1 MSADRGSVDTA
12 NNGLTHTTLQAAP
25 IHISQLRPL
34 PDDILHMKETDT
46 ACQYCGISYLL
57 LSKYESM
64 NSHVQKVET
73 EMAELKNYIQE
84 RPQMLTRIDLLLA
97 RQRELEHD
105 QEVTLA
111 AMLEWQTR
119 SQKDTAEVE
128 RMQLL
133 NLELNSQLEKLH
145 RNAKQIQHQAELQA
159 SASSRNIINLRYGVI
174 QAQSD
179 LAKLKGYFS
188 SCILPNM
195 KADIIAAS
203 KHIIGKVSAVQ
214 LNLVRDAVEKSDSK
228 AQDTLIVLQK
238 EVTTI
243 KELLNDSERRNE
255 RISAELESYKHDY
268 LTHIDEQ
275 HVHTRDLQS
284 NCLELENR
292 LYQANGH
299 IMDLTTEREVLYAE
313 KNKIQALVD
322 INQKNQETVC
332 NEYKEELNSLQ
343 LKSTR
348 EQLEYEKKIA
358 TLESFVKRK
367 SSLSQYQ
374 VDPEYTNARLIMAK
388 KDEQMVKMECTIRE
402 LSQSIT
408 GMRKERALMIEA
420 HQSRIKQLQER
431 FLEDVK
437 AASGKEALEMEIEIR
452 RNCVKEKNESMS
464 QLRASM
470 CQDFEME
477 KNKLQTQIDALKKAY
492 DFSGTVALGR
502 IEAEKKKQAI
512 EFENQIQELNSLRT
526 KESESNRNTVASLE
540 RDLAEFKIGQTTQ
553 GFNVGQERM
562 AQLQASITSKDAEI
576 LFLKDTVRLE
586 CEERMGLVAM
596 VAKLQLGMKNGSCN
610 TNVMDSASNQSIP
623 KGDALVSMVS
633 CEKNRQYIGNAEVV
647 NRSIVKSIS
656 FAGSRIKVPE
666 LSTPISRPIAWQT
679 PDMGGIQR
687 IQKGPKP
694 DQASKS
700 IISQEATEFEMRIH
714 AANAKKDRKMS
725 KQLSGRRLHI

>member
-105 QEVTLA
+105 QE
-111 AMLEWQTR
+111 
-119 SQKDTAEVE
+119 
-128 RMQLL
+128 
-133 NLELNSQLEKLH
+133 EKLH

-188 SCILPNM
+188 SC
-195 KADIIAAS
+195 
-203 KHIIGKVSAVQ
+203 
-214 LNLVRDAVEKSDSK
+214 
-228 AQDTLIVLQK
+228 
-238 EVTTI
+238 
-243 KELLNDSERRNE
+243 ERRNE

-526 KESESNRNTVASLE
+526 KESESNRNTIASLE
-540 RDLAEFKIGQTTQ
+540 RDLAESKIGQTTQ

-623 KGDALVSMVS
+623 K
-633 CEKNRQYIGNAEVV
+633 
-647 NRSIVKSIS
+647 VKSIS
-656 FAGSRIKVPE
+656 SAGSRIKVPE
-666 LSTPISRPIAWQT
+666 LTTPISRPIAWQT

-694 DQASKS
+694 DQALKS

>member
-1 MSADRGSVDTA
+1 
-12 NNGLTHTTLQAAP
+12 
-25 IHISQLRPL
+25 
-34 PDDILHMKETDT
+34 
-46 ACQYCGISYLL
+46 
-57 LSKYESM
+57 
-64 NSHVQKVET
+64 
-73 EMAELKNYIQE
+73 
-84 RPQMLTRIDLLLA
+84 MLTRIDLLLA

-105 QEVTLA
+105 QE
-111 AMLEWQTR
+111 
-119 SQKDTAEVE
+119 
-128 RMQLL
+128 
-133 NLELNSQLEKLH
+133 EKLH

-188 SCILPNM
+188 SC
-195 KADIIAAS
+195 
-203 KHIIGKVSAVQ
+203 
-214 LNLVRDAVEKSDSK
+214 
-228 AQDTLIVLQK
+228 
-238 EVTTI
+238 
-243 KELLNDSERRNE
+243 ERRNE

-275 HVHTRDLQS
+275 H
-284 NCLELENR
+284 
-292 LYQANGH
+292 
-299 IMDLTTEREVLYAE
+299 DLTTEREVLYAE

-348 EQLEYEKKIA
+348 E
-358 TLESFVKRK
+358 
-367 SSLSQYQ
+367 
-374 VDPEYTNARLIMAK
+374 
-388 KDEQMVKMECTIRE
+388 
-402 LSQSIT
+402 
-408 GMRKERALMIEA
+408 
-420 HQSRIKQLQER
+420 
-431 FLEDVK
+431 
-437 AASGKEALEMEIEIR
+437 
-452 RNCVKEKNESMS
+452 
-464 QLRASM
+464 
-470 CQDFEME
+470 QDFEME

-623 KGDALVSMVS
+623 KGDASGL
-633 CEKNRQYIGNAEVV
+633 Y
-647 NRSIVKSIS
+647 
-656 FAGSRIKVPE
+656 
-666 LSTPISRPIAWQT
+666 
-679 PDMGGIQR
+679 GI
-687 IQKGPKP
+687 
-694 DQASKS
+694 
-700 IISQEATEFEMRIH
+700 
-714 AANAKKDRKMS
+714 
-725 KQLSGRRLHI
+725 L

>member
-119 SQKDTAEVE
+119 SQRDTAEVE

-133 NLELNSQLEKLH
+133 NLELNSQL
-145 RNAKQIQHQAELQA
+145 AELQA

-188 SCILPNM
+188 SC
-195 KADIIAAS
+195 
-203 KHIIGKVSAVQ
+203 
-214 LNLVRDAVEKSDSK
+214 
-228 AQDTLIVLQK
+228 
-238 EVTTI
+238 
-243 KELLNDSERRNE
+243 ERRNE

-431 FLEDVK
+431 FWRMSRLLAE
-437 AASGKEALEMEIEIR
+437 R
-452 RNCVKEKNESMS
+452 RHWRWKLKFEGAVSKKKMS
-464 QLRASM
+464 Q
-470 CQDFEME
+470 
-477 KNKLQTQIDALKKAY
+477 
-492 DFSGTVALGR
+492 
-502 IEAEKKKQAI
+502 
-512 EFENQIQELNSLRT
+512 
-526 KESESNRNTVASLE
+526 
-540 RDLAEFKIGQTTQ
+540 
-553 GFNVGQERM
+553 
-562 AQLQASITSKDAEI
+562 
-576 LFLKDTVRLE
+576 
-586 CEERMGLVAM
+586 
-596 VAKLQLGMKNGSCN
+596 
-610 TNVMDSASNQSIP
+610 
-623 KGDALVSMVS
+623 
-633 CEKNRQYIGNAEVV
+633 
-647 NRSIVKSIS
+647 
-656 FAGSRIKVPE
+656 
-666 LSTPISRPIAWQT
+666 
-679 PDMGGIQR
+679 
-687 IQKGPKP
+687 
-694 DQASKS
+694 
-700 IISQEATEFEMRIH
+700 
-714 AANAKKDRKMS
+714 
-725 KQLSGRRLHI
+725 

>member
-119 SQKDTAEVE
+119 SQRDTAEVE

-179 LAKLKGYFS
+179 LAKLKG
-188 SCILPNM
+188 ILPNM

-203 KHIIGKVSAVQ
+203 KHIIGRVSAVQ

-243 KELLNDSERRNE
+243 KKLLNDSERRNE

-348 EQLEYEKKIA
+348 EQ
-358 TLESFVKRK
+358 
-367 SSLSQYQ
+367 
-374 VDPEYTNARLIMAK
+374 
-388 KDEQMVKMECTIRE
+388 EQMVKMECTIRE

-452 RNCVKEKNESMS
+452 RSCVKEKNESMS

-526 KESESNRNTVASLE
+526 KESESNRNTIASLE
-540 RDLAEFKIGQTTQ
+540 RDLAESKIGQTTQ

-623 KGDALVSMVS
+623 KGDASVSMVS
-633 CEKNRQYIGNAEVV
+633 CEKNRQYIGNGDVV
-647 NRSIVKSIS
+647 NRGIVKSIS
-656 FAGSRIKVPE
+656 SAGSRIKIPE
-666 LSTPISRPIAWQT
+666 LTTPISRPIAWQT

-687 IQKGPKP
+687 IQKGSKP
-694 DQASKS
+694 DQALKS